1 MKNRILLLTIVLLGG
16 FGGVCGSN
24 KKTNYIS
31 PLFLAGT
38 NLDPKKPT
46 TIQSTPSNLTLP
58 GSISLATGALNLPTP
73 PASPISAPTPEQP
86 SMIISLPAD
95 HGSSALKDFSD
106 FTKIDSQ
113 ALTAMP
119 YDQKRALDQKIY
131 DLNNLA
137 VLEYILNQTGMDYE
151 QLVEMILVDKLTAL
165 DRTLLN
171 LSFTEYQNLVEQYN
185 RSSADS
191 TKLNQLIGQI
201 QETKPELNLVVL
213 EYLLTKFGGDQ
224 STWTINDLTS
234 KTVEDKQNRLAKAFD
249 DTKTGNLR

>member
-16 FGGVCGSN
+16 FGGICGSN

-58 GSISLATGALNLPTP
+58 GSISLATDALNLPTP
-73 PASPISAPTPEQP
+73 PASPISAPAPEVP
-86 SMIISLPAD
+86 SMIISLPTD

-106 FTKIDSQ
+106 FAKIDSK
-113 ALTAMP
+113 ALNKMSH
-119 YDQKRALDQKIY
+119 DQKRVLDQKIHA
-131 DLNNLA
+131 LSNLA
-137 VLEYILNQTGMDYE
+137 ILEYILNQTDMDYE
-151 QLVEMILVDKLTAL
+151 QLAEMILADKLTIL

-171 LSFTEYQNLVEQYN
+171 LSFTEYQNLVKEYD

-191 TKLNQLIGQI
+191 AKLNQLIDQI
-201 QETKPELNLVVL
+201 QKAKPGVNLVVL

-249 DTKTGNLR
+249 ETKTGNLR